1 MTILDVA
8 KAVAPG
14 AGLEMIGIRPG
25 EKLHEQMISLEDA
38 YSTYEYEEY
47 YKILPTINGWSF
59 DEARIKDGKKVPE
72 GFIYSS
78 ETNPEWMS
86 IEYLSDWI
94 KQNLPEKFFP

>member
-1 MTILDVA
+1 MA
-8 KAVAPG
+8 KFKV
-14 AGLEMIGIRPG
+14 
-25 EKLHEQMISLEDA
+25 
-38 YSTYEYEEY
+38 
-47 YKILPTINGWSF
+47 
-59 DEARIKDGKKVPE
+59 IKDGKKVPE